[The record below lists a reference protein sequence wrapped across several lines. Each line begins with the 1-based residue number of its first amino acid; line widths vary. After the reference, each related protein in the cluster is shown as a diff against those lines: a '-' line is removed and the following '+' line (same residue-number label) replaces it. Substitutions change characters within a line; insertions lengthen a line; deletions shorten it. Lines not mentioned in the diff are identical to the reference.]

1 MVGCS
6 VQQQLSLINLY
17 INRVMEELKP
27 KDSSVNANY
36 ALQVNKLKAQIR
48 VRFVPKNMQMTESQ
62 LLQW

>member
-1 MVGCS
+1 
-6 VQQQLSLINLY
+6 
-17 INRVMEELKP
+17 MEELKP

-62 LLQW
+62 LLQWWSAIKSSKQWGVKNRNS